1 MYRAY
6 KAGRAEK
13 DPSEFWYKGEIGFFD
28 FYIIPLA
35 KKLKDCGVFGVSS
48 DEYLSYAEN
57 NRKEWE
63 AKGHEVVAR
72 MVEKCHFEDSEGR
85 PPRRIHTAKDDC
97 ELLSKEPARN
107 EAISSPSTLLVRSE
121 ESASL
126 PVECEGG
133 LDSNRLS
140 CGPTT
145 STPASHLLETGAD
158 LTESATPASL
168 SRGALEMSEKR
179 FLRQLARVQPPSELQ
194 ESVEQMKFL

>member
-48 DEYLSYAEN
+48 DEYLNYAEN

-72 MVEKCHFEDSEGR
+72 MVEKCRGEDSDFR
-85 PPRRIHTAKDDC
+85 PAQTIPDTTKGERD
-97 ELLSKEPARN
+97 LLSKDSATEEGNSTQPSSLARSKGSESTEGAN
-107 EAISSPSTLLVRSE
+107 PRDSPT
-121 ESASL
+121 
-126 PVECEGG
+126 
-133 LDSNRLS
+133 DS
-140 CGPTT
+140 PTANG
-145 STPASHLLETGAD
+145 ASHLLAPVAG
-158 LTESATPASL
+158 LPSESVTTASL

-179 FLRQLARVQPPSELQ
+179 FQKQLARVQPPSQ
-194 ESVEQMKFL
+194 PDVKVDQMTFL